1 MLQKKLDNSSCIVSL
16 SKSTNQMLESI
27 SLKGVQFKYLFLKVL
42 DPDRLLNPIGDCL
55 VSFQSLNWQLL
66 KEEAIPKKTTE
77 QKADKTRRLGRL
89 GSITGAG
96 GASGKKPHIP
106 IELPYPPP

>member
-1 MLQKKLDNSSCIVSL
+1 MISRISDQPRV
-16 SKSTNQMLESI
+16 KS
-27 SLKGVQFKYLFLKVL
+27 GCVQFKYLLLKVL
-42 DPDRLLNPIGDCL
+42 DPDQLLNPIGDYL

-66 KEEAIPKKTTE
+66 EEEAIPKKTTE

-96 GASGKKPHIP
+96 GASGKKQHIP
-106 IELPYPPP
+106 IELPHEWHTRVVVRVE